1 MQIINENNYVE
12 KAEKAIINLK
22 SKKDKKGRDVPMVTM
37 SKLRNLLAM
46 SVDIYNEVLR
56 YEDDILNKEIKARID
71 YLRVRFI
78 YDAGREQRVK
88 ELIEEAKLIDILK
101 EIEVKSDYILF
112 YHYMES
118 LVAFHKFNGGRD

>member
-1 MQIINENNYVE
+1 MKIINKNNYVE
-12 KAEKAIINLK
+12 KAEKTIINLK
-22 SKKDKKGRDVPMVTM
+22 NKKDKKGRDVTMVTM

-46 SVDIYNEVLR
+46 SVDIYNDMLR
-56 YEDDILNKEIKARID
+56 YEDDILNSEIKARID

-78 YDAGREQRVK
+78 YDAGREPKVK
-88 ELIEEAKLIDILK
+88 DLIEEAKLIDILK
-101 EIEVKSDYILF
+101 EIETKSDYILF